1 MHTILFNASLNVYF
15 SSLGGNNVKGKQ
27 LRQTKLT
34 TAEPS
39 PCSFNTTILV
49 SETELLFKKQE
60 SASNESWL
68 KLPAILLDNM
78 RIAYTMMCSALK
90 PMFLQCCIVNT
101 VKGPYFDLH
110 HGDTGI
116 GCIILGNRILSLN
129 ALPLKL
135 NSVRSW

>member
-1 MHTILFNASLNVYF
+1 MVANTMHTILFNASLNVYF

-60 SASNESWL
+60 SASNES
-68 KLPAILLDNM
+68 
-78 RIAYTMMCSALK
+78 
-90 PMFLQCCIVNT
+90 
-101 VKGPYFDLH
+101 
-110 HGDTGI
+110 
-116 GCIILGNRILSLN
+116 
-129 ALPLKL
+129 
-135 NSVRSW
+135 